1 MATISTTTTI
11 IIVDIEFIQENIIKT
26 QNK

>member
-1 MATISTTTTI
+1 MATITTTTII